1 MNYGSYFRLNQSI
14 SRLENG
20 VAVYDYIDLPA
31 YFTSSEENLMSPK
44 YPISVI
50 ITSSSVCFRLHYSSL
65 KIEELDNL
73 QSNDKN
79 YPKYIYNIEDV
90 DNANVNHVK
99 HGDNIKIAHM
109 EEVILELPYVND
121 GSDKLSSTIKQIYN
135 SQFPLADTRNE
146 NGKNSGGRFL
156 KQKIN
161 YRYSSKHKPEGVE
174 GDLYETMQKTTDQ
187 MPSYSSL
194 WLMGLL
200 KGEDGKK
207 FYDLFDEEGNVI
219 GFLRK
224 LLLDFMF
231 DLRHSD
237 VFQNSANYQKMYS
250 GLMADFFFSA
260 LMHKC
265 EYYYYRKLTRQ
276 AIDAIEKD
284 DDIEGRKKV
293 ITTLYASELVKAE
306 DLWIKDIMNPLAEKE
321 FEHRYPGIHN
331 LLREYFEYYSF
342 KQWPS
347 WFAEPEEEMRRVC
360 FSMKDKDGERHICNA
375 DTLVRYLNL
384 KSESGDVGIDKM
396 VELRNDGKE
405 RISKWFLKQYAFSD
419 VLHLHLFKYANFLL
433 LVLFAIPMLVSL
445 FRREKLKEYY
455 LDYLLKETVLIIAII
470 VLPIACYWIWNRI
483 NYRTDNNQEKKKT
496 KRRIS
501 PIVITRLK
509 IIAEKVTWVILC
521 IISVIFV
528 ISKEY
533 ERDRIP
539 TISIWYSLLVPV
551 AYVAYSSYKRRG
563 FKGVLPD
570 IIRDMISCLHLFLP
584 RLVASITLAWITLSM
599 GFDLYVSYF
608 DAPPRTGYI
617 IGICVIV
624 TLFVMYS
631 INIVIPHSPPLRK
644 LLRSMELM
652 IVSYFISLSV
662 GFVIINFLGEK
673 FLERGGYMS
682 EYYTQYVENEE
693 DPSIN
698 RFVKINGKLEH
709 KDITG
714 DVKLNY
720 DSMESNC
727 IGYAQKI
734 IMKMDSACCAE
745 NDTYHYSK
753 RLTSEL
759 ENVYHSTKKDGKL
772 KANYPVAAKIEF
784 WGIHI
789 FVLRDFL
796 IMFAFIAMF
805 TGIFIQLII
814 FGDNKQ
820 MTEL

>member
-20 VAVYDYIDLPA
+20 VAIYDYIDLPA
-31 YFTSSEENLMSPK
+31 YFTSSEVNLMSPK

-65 KIEELDNL
+65 KIEELENL

-90 DNANVNHVK
+90 DNADANFVK
-99 HGDNIKIAHM
+99 HGDRMKIAHM
-109 EEVILELPYVND
+109 EEILLELPFVNG
-121 GSDKLSSTIKQIYN
+121 GSNKLSSTIKQLYN
-135 SQFPLADTRNE
+135 SQFPLADTRKE

-161 YRYSSKHKPEGVE
+161 YRYSSKHKPKGIE
-174 GDLYETMQKTTDQ
+174 GDLYDTMQKTTDQ
-187 MPSYSSL
+187 MSSYSSL

-200 KGEDGKK
+200 QGEDGNRY
-207 FYDLFDEEGNVI
+207 YDLFDGEGNVI

-231 DLRHSD
+231 DLKHSD
-237 VFQNSANYQKMYS
+237 VFQNSAYYQQMCS
-250 GLMADFFFSA
+250 GLMSDFFFSA

-284 DDIEGRKKV
+284 DDIEGRKKA
-293 ITTLYASELVKAE
+293 ITTLYASELIKAE

-321 FEHRYPGIHN
+321 FEHRYPGKHN

-342 KQWPS
+342 EQWPS
-347 WFAEPEEEMRRVC
+347 WFAEPEEEMKRVC
-360 FSMKDKDGERHICNA
+360 FSMKDEDGVIHVCNA

-384 KSESGDVGIDKM
+384 KYGSGDVGVDKM
-396 VELRNDGKE
+396 VELRDDGKE

-433 LVLFAIPMLVSL
+433 LVLFAIPILASL
-445 FRREKLKEYY
+445 FWREKLKDHYFE
-455 LDYLLKETVLIIAII
+455 YLLRESVLIIVII
-470 VLPIACYWIWNRI
+470 ALPIAYYWILNTI
-483 NYRTDNNQEKKKT
+483 KYHADNNHEEKKT
-496 KRRIS
+496 KRTFS
-501 PIVITRLK
+501 PIVITRLE

-528 ISKEY
+528 IAKEY
-533 ERDRIP
+533 EWDRIP
-539 TISIWYSLLVPV
+539 NISIWYSLLVPV
-551 AYVAYSSYKRRG
+551 TFVAYSSYKRRG
-563 FKGVLPD
+563 FKGALPD

-584 RLVASITLAWITLSM
+584 RLVASITLAWFTLSM

-608 DAPPRTGYI
+608 DAPPKTGYI
-617 IGICVIV
+617 FGICVIV

-631 INIVIPHSPPLRK
+631 INIVIPHSQPLRK
-644 LLRSMELM
+644 LLRSIELM
-652 IVSYFISLSV
+652 IISYFISLSV

-682 EYYTQYVENEE
+682 DYYTQYVENKG
-693 DPSIN
+693 DSFIN
-698 RFVKINGKLEH
+698 RFNKISGKLVH
-709 KDITG
+709 TNIAG
-714 DVKLNY
+714 DEKMNY
-720 DSMESNC
+720 DSIEPNC
-727 IGYAQKI
+727 IGYAQKFI
-734 IMKMDSACCAE
+734 IKMDCACSDE
-745 NDTYHYSK
+745 NDTNHYSK
-753 RLTSEL
+753 RLASDLT
-759 ENVYHSTKKDGKL
+759 NVYHSTNKDGKL
-772 KANYPVAAKIEF
+772 EPIYPVAAKIEF
-784 WGIHI
+784 GGMKFFI
-789 FVLRDFL
+789 LRDFL

-814 FGDNKQ
+814 FEDNKQ